1 VIRARTAVALLA
13 IAGAG
18 AALAAEPEPPGYR
31 GEPYRAPVPAT
42 LRGAVVVDDEAAHA
56 LWWSRRVAFI
66 DVLPRAPR
74 PEGLPE
80 GTLWRD
86 PPHASIPGALW
97 LPNTGYDALA
107 DETLAYFRT
116 GLATATEGDPTT
128 PVVFFCLQDCWMSW
142 NAAKRALELG
152 YTRVFWYPAGT
163 DGWAAFGL
171 PLEEAKPFAP

>member
-1 VIRARTAVALLA
+1 VSTARAALALLA

-18 AALAAEPEPPGYR
+18 AALAAETEPAGYR

-42 LRGAVVVDDEAAHA
+42 LSGAVVVDDEAAHA
-56 LWWSRRVAFI
+56 LWWSGRVAFI

-97 LPNTGYDALA
+97 LPNTGYEALA
-107 DETLAYFRT
+107 EETLDYFRA
-116 GLATATEGDPTT
+116 GLAAASDGDRAA
-128 PVVFFCLQDCWMSW
+128 PVVFFCRQDCWMSW
-142 NAAKRALELG
+142 NAAKRALEQG
-152 YTRVFWYPAGT
+152 HSKVFWYPAGT
-163 DGWAAFGL
+163 DGWGAFGL
-171 PLEEAKPFAP
+171 PLEPAEPFAP